1 MLDERTENKRKS
13 WKDMIHEE
21 HPESKDQREES
32 WRNDNC
38 PDGKASDGCDGRRR
52 ASERI
57 KATQKVQQPT
67 SCTVRNEAAAL

>member
-38 PDGKASDGCDGRRR
+38 PDGKASDG
-52 ASERI
+52 
-57 KATQKVQQPT
+57 
-67 SCTVRNEAAAL
+67 